1 MTILGGLIVLY
12 VLVLMLVLFVI
23 LDSKRNFKRL
33 NDLEMCIMIIDKYL
47 ADKESEEELEEI
59 QFSDT
64 LDD

>member
-1 MTILGGLIVLY
+1 MTILGGLVVLY

-23 LDSKRNFKRL
+23 LDSRRNFKRL

-47 ADKESEEELEEI
+47 ADKEAEEGLEEI

>member
-1 MTILGGLIVLY
+1 
-12 VLVLMLVLFVI
+12 MLVLFVI
-23 LDSKRNFKRL
+23 LDSRRNFKRL

-47 ADKESEEELEEI
+47 ADKEAEEGLEEI